1 MIKQRKRV
9 TTIGILNA
17 SNWVRENVH
26 QLTDLELTQAKWC
39 EKLSEGSGES
49 LTIPTAIEILEA
61 CGVRTGRRSPEE
73 TLGSRV
79 LMLEQQVVGLLREI
93 QSMQAD
99 KPEPV
104 NGDGQL
110 FPRVF
115 DAESEVDCELSRM

>member
-17 SNWVRENVH
+17 SNWVRENI
-26 QLTDLELTQAKWC
+26 QTLTDLELTQAKWC
-39 EKLSEGSGES
+39 EKLSEGSGEQ
-49 LTIPTAIEILEA
+49 LTISTAIEILEA
-61 CGVRTGRRSPEE
+61 CGVRTGRRSPEA
-73 TLGSRV
+73 TLASRI
-79 LMLEQQVVGLLREI
+79 LMLEQQVIGLVKAIDSIR
-93 QSMQAD
+93 

-115 DAESEVDCELSRM
+115 DAESEVDCELSRS